1 MTPKTVELIAT
12 LILFLLVVASALAIV
27 GNMDNRRQ
35 LFTSMQMQRQDQ
47 DRIDSQWRQLMLEQ
61 AALSAQVEVDSVAG
75 DRLKMALP
83 DRQSTILVSR

>member
-1 MTPKTVELIAT
+1 MTPKSVELIAT

-27 GNMDNRRQ
+27 GNMDGRRQ